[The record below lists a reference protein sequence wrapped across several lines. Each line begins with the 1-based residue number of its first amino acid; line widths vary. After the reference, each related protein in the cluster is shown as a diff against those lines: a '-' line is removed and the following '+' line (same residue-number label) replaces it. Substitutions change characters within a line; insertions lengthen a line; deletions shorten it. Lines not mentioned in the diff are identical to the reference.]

1 MSFKTAVPSIYVFVF
16 FSSDKDCEE
25 YIVVWLFDA
34 VICATVAVSIPMHM
48 SMFWVKMFAN
58 PKGISHPSLY
68 RVASV
73 FFYH

>member
-1 MSFKTAVPSIYVFVF
+1 MVKHFKGQYILSISMSFKTAVPSIYVFVF

-48 SMFWVKMFAN
+48 SMF
-58 PKGISHPSLY
+58 
-68 RVASV
+68 
-73 FFYH
+73 